1 MKKKRVNLDKCL
13 HCVREMFA
21 YNNVGK
27 KYCNTTCRDEYR
39 KISGYHANIYKR
51 KVKPHLKKCQMCGRK
66 IISVGERKN
75 ANKFCG
81 KKCMYLNNKKRNNNQ
96 KFITIKI
103 PIGSYNELFRRKNV

>member
-1 MKKKRVNLDKCL
+1 
-13 HCVREMFA
+13 
-21 YNNVGK
+21 
-27 KYCNTTCRDEYR
+27 
-39 KISGYHANIYKR
+39 
-51 KVKPHLKKCQMCGRK
+51 MCGRK